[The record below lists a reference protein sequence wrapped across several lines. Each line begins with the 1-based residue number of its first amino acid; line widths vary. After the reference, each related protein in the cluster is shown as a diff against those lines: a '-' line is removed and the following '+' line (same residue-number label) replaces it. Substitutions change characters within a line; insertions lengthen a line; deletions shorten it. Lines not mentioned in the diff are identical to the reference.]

1 MDVKGGLIEI
11 GPGMDEVVAEVRLQ
25 PGEGAVFEARLAALA
40 EQVLHGG
47 LLEALEPGLVGR
59 QDDLPHGAVACSP
72 PGIAR
77 ALREAL
83 VELGRAAAL
92 LQLRHLVGEIGDG
105 HLLNLGLDLPGPVL
119 RAVEA
124 PVLA

>member
-1 MDVKGGLIEI
+1 MVSSRSARAWTRSSPKCAFNQARA
-11 GPGMDEVVAEVRLQ
+11 P
-25 PGEGAVFEARLAALA
+25 VFEARLAALA

-92 LQLRHLVGEIGDG
+92 LQLRQLVGEIGDG